1 MMPEIEISPAEKAS
15 IECIDKV
22 YDAID
27 ANRNFLVEAGAGA
40 GKTYT
45 LIKALKRLI
54 AKFDKEYQKSGKRI
68 ACITYTNVA
77 KDEIRSR
84 TDNHPIILADTI
96 HAFAWEVMQGFQKAM
111 RERMSTLGDNWVA
124 RIEEAGGV
132 QQQRVIYSLGYPK
145 ITEKEIFL
153 HHNDVIKLF
162 TSLMYDEKFFR
173 IFSNKYPIL
182 LIDEYQDT
190 NRQLAEAFVTNFI
203 EPQKGS
209 MIGFFG
215 DHWQKIY
222 GSDSCGLITASE
234 DKLMVIGKQAN
245 FRSDKNIVAMLN
257 RMRPELQQHEFDP
270 ASNGDLF
277 VFHTNNWAGERRT
290 GAQWNGDLPEETAHD
305 FLVQTKE
312 NLNAKGW
319 NISSENTKV
328 LMLTNNVLASE
339 QGYQNV
345 AKAFSDNDDY
355 IKKNDDYISFLID
368 VVELGAEAF
377 DNKKYGAMIQAF
389 KINTDRIRRHSDKQV
404 WHDCMIQLNALRQNG
419 TVGEVIDLLKVTH
432 KPKLSKRMEEKE
444 RRFFEIMQTP
454 QDERSVEDQRFFA
467 RIEVIRAIPFS
478 EIQSLAKY
486 IDDKTLYST
495 KHGVKGAEFENVI
508 VVLGRGWN
516 HYNWSQ
522 FLELVDSGN
531 VPAARQDAF
540 ERNRNLFY
548 VACSRPKKRLC
559 LLITQQLSPSALRAL
574 GDWFGD
580 VVQEINIQAYD
591 A

>member
-1 MMPEIEISPAEKAS
+1 MIAEVEISPAESAS
-15 IECIDKV
+15 IECIGKV

-54 AKFDKEYQKSGKRI
+54 AKYDKEYQKSGKRI

-111 RERMSTLGDNWVA
+111 RQRMGELGDNWVA

-132 QQQRVIYSLGYPK
+132 QEQRVIYSLGYPK

-190 NRQLAEAFVTNFI
+190 NTALADALVKNFI

-234 DKLMVIGKQAN
+234 DKLMVVGKQAN

-257 RMRPELQQHEFDP
+257 RMRPELKQHEYDP
-270 ASNGDLF
+270 NSNGDLF
-277 VFHTNNWAGERRT
+277 VFHTNNWVGERRT
-290 GAQWNGDLPEETAHD
+290 GAHWSGDLPEETAHD

-319 NISSENTKV
+319 NISPYNTKV

-345 AKAFSDNDDY
+345 AKAFSETEDY
-355 IKKNDDYISFLID
+355 IKKSDDYISFLID
-368 VVELGAEAF
+368 VVEMGAEAF
-377 DNKKYGAMIQAF
+377 ENKKYGDMIQAF
-389 KINTDRIRRHSDKQV
+389 RINTDRIRKHSDKQI
-404 WHDCMIQLNALRQNG
+404 WHDCMMKLNALRQNG
-419 TVGEVIDLLKVTH
+419 TVGEVIDLLKVTN
-432 KPKLSKRMEEKE
+432 KPKLPKRIEEKE
-444 RRFFEIMQTP
+444 KRFSEIIQTP
-454 QDERSVEDQRFFA
+454 QAERSEEDQRFFA

-478 EIQSLAKY
+478 EIQNLARY

-516 HYNWSQ
+516 HYNWTQ
-522 FLELVDSGN
+522 FLEFADSAN
-531 VPAARQDAF
+531 VPADRQDAF

-559 LLITQQLSPSALRAL
+559 LLITQKLSQSALRAL
-574 GDWFGD
+574 GNWFGD
-580 VVQEINIQAYD
+580 VVQEIEI
-591 A
+591 

>member
-1 MMPEIEISPAEKAS
+1 MIAEVEISPAETAS
-15 IECIDKV
+15 IECIGKV

-45 LIKALKRLI
+45 LIKALKHLI
-54 AKFDKEYQKSGKRI
+54 AKYEKEYQKSGKRI

-96 HAFAWEVMQGFQKAM
+96 HAFAWEVMQGFQKSM
-111 RERMSTLGDNWVA
+111 RERMGDLGENWVA

-162 TSLMYDEKFFR
+162 TSLMYDEKFFK

-190 NRQLAEAFVTNFI
+190 NKALAEAFVKNFI
-203 EPQKGS
+203 EPEKGS

-222 GSDSCGLITASE
+222 GSDSCGLITAPA
-234 DKLMVIGKQAN
+234 DKMIVIGKQAN

-257 RMRPELQQHEFDP
+257 RMRPELKQHEYDP
-270 ASNGDLF
+270 DSNGDLF
-277 VFHTNNWAGERRT
+277 VFHTNNWVGERRT
-290 GAQWNGDLPEETAHD
+290 GAHWSGDLPEETAHD
-305 FLVQTKE
+305 FLVRTKE
-312 NLNAKGW
+312 NLNAEGW

-345 AKAFSDNDDY
+345 AKAFSDTEDY

-377 DNKKYGAMIQAF
+377 DNKKYGDMIQAF
-389 KINTDRIRRHSDKQV
+389 KINTGRIRKHSDKQI
-404 WHDCMIQLNALRQNG
+404 WHDCMMELNALRQTG
-419 TVGEVIDLLKVTH
+419 TVGEIIDLLKTTH
-432 KPKLSKRMEEKE
+432 KPRLPKRIDEKE
-444 RRFFEIMQTP
+444 RRFSEIMQI
-454 QDERSVEDQRFFA
+454 QANERSEEDQIFFS

-478 EIQSLAKY
+478 EIQNLARY

-516 HYNWSQ
+516 QYNWTQ
-522 FLELVDSGN
+522 FLEYVDSGN
-531 VPAARQDAF
+531 IPAARQDGF

-559 LLITQQLSPSALRAL
+559 LLITQQLSPAALRAL
-574 GDWFGD
+574 NSWFGN
-580 VVQEINIQAYD
+580 VVQEIEV
-591 A
+591 